1 MKLTPFHSDSIWETY
16 SGLRPRSKTP
26 YKQALLKAIDG
37 CIDQGIHNPRILVLG
52 AGPGTYDVD
61 LIFQALD
68 ERQKTPADGAI
79 TVVDWN
85 QHDSL
90 RRSEVNFIKKDIEEF
105 LASPSGE
112 PFNVVVAFLVVHH
125 LVNWRLAMA
134 NIAKVASGGFLVFDE
149 YECMKAGW
157 IDWIDGTTGFVGLDL
172 QLPQTDAAGKWSAFF
187 RDYYSQLD
195 KNNGIFWEPEVR
207 GTDYKRFHRALTY
220 SGFSDQ
226 GHCKENVAG
235 NLQQLSD
242 SFKAL
247 DKLGSYQDPTRLFS
261 QFTWGSEMGSESY
274 LKQFIDAIPENKSYA
289 FIKELFKSEDGK
301 KNSSS
306 EDSNQDITFT
316 VRVNT
321 YGIPKAESLPVVAN
335 RLAETYWFEGFHDAL
350 FHRLLLLH
358 IEELSTESE
367 EYEKLQRKKLVQYLI
382 FSGGFTQALVFAAPV
397 LMTIKKISGWVTET
411 SKASILVI
419 NDASEKKSL
428 LNGHMKRMASFTQH
442 KNAGSVTESF
452 LNLRLPISIVL
463 RVKETT
469 DSDVNNRKASTALH
483 DLHTGKLVEVAI
495 PEYLLGEDNCGCKKE
510 NTQRPISPEWCF
522 SRFRAGILT
531 GLNDPQE
538 EVCKHTNQEIEFEWE
553 ENGHG
558 ASDKACHDIEE
569 WVNKILPFLA
579 PLLKQHI
586 RVVIIG
592 LYHVRVD
599 DEGYGGLG
607 SVFLAENIAGK
618 LTEFD
623 IERFRFMQAETQ
635 KFSSIY
641 MIESLRKVVS
651 SEEVLS
657 KQKSLLE
664 EQNASLKKFE
674 AMMSLLQRPLDNLT
688 RALNETQQ
696 DTQKLRAILYDPH
709 HAIFAAAPSVMRFFE
724 QSGTIDF
731 GALRMEAVHSG
742 TDTKFSQNDNGKKL
756 VAGIICKIFGAKEGE
771 ITAANLYST
780 AEYMLKGEGAE
791 TGELARLCRELIG
804 GNIFEKYEVSE
815 YIKPFN
821 RLKEVLFTPY
831 KDGDKNKPM
840 WALLMTIYGHQESL
854 EITVNLLKY
863 YKLDAW
869 HNSQC
874 DGEHAKFL
882 LGLDLPVPRYSS
894 LLSLISGVIAYA
906 GHGKLKSVEI
916 ENVPNVWFNIRLTFV
931 SSNEIFITEKIPE
944 TFNEMVSIIGDK
956 KRSIT
961 YAGNFLK
968 PFCDFSEMCIG
979 QCAAH
984 IENASLKL
992 AYSGGGG
999 KMYTAS
1005 LTCAG
1010 NIFSFGVSVKK

>member
-1 MKLTPFHSDSIWETY
+1 M
-16 SGLRPRSKTP
+16 
-26 YKQALLKAIDG
+26 
-37 CIDQGIHNPRILVLG
+37 
-52 AGPGTYDVD
+52 
-61 LIFQALD
+61 
-68 ERQKTPADGAI
+68 
-79 TVVDWN
+79 
-85 QHDSL
+85 
-90 RRSEVNFIKKDIEEF
+90 
-105 LASPSGE
+105 
-112 PFNVVVAFLVVHH
+112 
-125 LVNWRLAMA
+125 
-134 NIAKVASGGFLVFDE
+134 
-149 YECMKAGW
+149 
-157 IDWIDGTTGFVGLDL
+157 
-172 QLPQTDAAGKWSAFF
+172 
-187 RDYYSQLD
+187 
-195 KNNGIFWEPEVR
+195 
-207 GTDYKRFHRALTY
+207 
-220 SGFSDQ
+220 
-226 GHCKENVAG
+226 
-235 NLQQLSD
+235 
-242 SFKAL
+242 
-247 DKLGSYQDPTRLFS
+247 
-261 QFTWGSEMGSESY
+261 
-274 LKQFIDAIPENKSYA
+274 
-289 FIKELFKSEDGK
+289 
-301 KNSSS
+301 
-306 EDSNQDITFT
+306 
-316 VRVNT
+316 
-321 YGIPKAESLPVVAN
+321 
-335 RLAETYWFEGFHDAL
+335 AETDWFEGFHDAL

-756 VAGIICKIFGAKEGE
+756 VAGIIFKIFGGKEGGK
-771 ITAANLYST
+771 TAAN
-780 AEYMLKGEGAE
+780 
-791 TGELARLCRELIG
+791 
-804 GNIFEKYEVSE
+804 F
-815 YIKPFN
+815 
-821 RLKEVLFTPY
+821 
-831 KDGDKNKPM
+831 
-840 WALLMTIYGHQESL
+840 
-854 EITVNLLKY
+854 
-863 YKLDAW
+863 
-869 HNSQC
+869 
-874 DGEHAKFL
+874 
-882 LGLDLPVPRYSS
+882 
-894 LLSLISGVIAYA
+894 
-906 GHGKLKSVEI
+906 
-916 ENVPNVWFNIRLTFV
+916 
-931 SSNEIFITEKIPE
+931 
-944 TFNEMVSIIGDK
+944 
-956 KRSIT
+956 
-961 YAGNFLK
+961 
-968 PFCDFSEMCIG
+968 
-979 QCAAH
+979 
-984 IENASLKL
+984 
-992 AYSGGGG
+992 
-999 KMYTAS
+999 
-1005 LTCAG
+1005 
-1010 NIFSFGVSVKK
+1010 

>member
-26 YKQALLKAIDG
+26 YKHALLKAIDG
-37 CIDQGIHNPRILVLG
+37 CLDQGIQNPRILVLG

-61 LIFQALD
+61 LLCNVLD
-68 ERQKTPADGAI
+68 ERQITLSVREI

-85 QHDSL
+85 QHESL
-90 RRSEVNFIKKDIEEF
+90 NGEVNFIEQDIEEF
-105 LASPSGE
+105 LAGASVGS
-112 PFNVVVAFLVVHH
+112 FDIVVAFLVVHH

-134 NIAKVASGGFLVFDE
+134 NIAKAASGGFLVFDE

-157 IDWIDGTTGFVGLDL
+157 IDWIDGTAGFVGLDL
-172 QLPQTDAAGKWSAFF
+172 QLPQTDAAGKWAAFF

-195 KNNGIFWEPEVR
+195 KNHGIFWEPEVR

-226 GHCKENVAG
+226 GHCKEDVAG

-261 QFTWGSEMGSESY
+261 QFTWGSEIGSESY

-289 FIKELFKSEDGK
+289 FIKELFKREDGK
-301 KNSSS
+301 KKSSS
-306 EDSNQDITFT
+306 EGSNQDIIFT

-321 YGIPKAESLPVVAN
+321 YGIPNAESSPVVAN

-358 IEELSTESE
+358 IEELSTDQLRSDEYK
-367 EYEKLQRKKLVQYLI
+367 YEKLQRKKLVQYLI

-397 LMTIKKISGWVTET
+397 LMTIEKISGWET
-411 SKASILVI
+411 KTSEASILVI
-419 NDASEKKSL
+419 NDASEKKGL
-428 LNGHMKRMASFTQH
+428 LNGHLKRMASFTQH
-442 KNAGSVTESF
+442 KSAGSVTESF

-463 RVKETT
+463 RVKEKTESEVT
-469 DSDVNNRKASTALH
+469 NRKASAALH

-495 PEYLLGEDNCGCKKE
+495 PEYLLGEDDCGCKKE
-510 NTQRPISPEWCF
+510 DIKRPISPEWCF
-522 SRFRAGILT
+522 SRFRAGILV

-538 EVCKHTNQEIEFEWE
+538 DGCEHTNQSIELEWE

-657 KQKSLLE
+657 KQ
-664 EQNASLKKFE
+664 
-674 AMMSLLQRPLDNLT
+674 M
-688 RALNETQQ
+688 
-696 DTQKLRAILYDPH
+696 
-709 HAIFAAAPSVMRFFE
+709 
-724 QSGTIDF
+724 
-731 GALRMEAVHSG
+731 
-742 TDTKFSQNDNGKKL
+742 
-756 VAGIICKIFGAKEGE
+756 
-771 ITAANLYST
+771 
-780 AEYMLKGEGAE
+780 
-791 TGELARLCRELIG
+791 
-804 GNIFEKYEVSE
+804 EKYERIKEPLDSLRELRVQMENVSSAITAIE
-815 YIKPFN
+815 AVMNPFYLYAANSELKLLKKGLEPLFTIHHDIKNWDAAAYKKLHTVWDKHKNLIENELGRFDENAYKNYFSIFDAIPESCKIITDECKRAGFHAKALN
-821 RLKEVLFTPY
+821 RARSPLCWVLATLPNATANAACERKEVVLDNEVPPLVFNLALSVLSMGGKAVFQPRIVE
-831 KDGDKNKPM
+831 D
-840 WALLMTIYGHQESL
+840 LLMLHIAILDDGRKKL
-854 EITVNLLKY
+854 EKLCELVNI
-863 YKLDAW
+863 KLDDAKQGTDM
-869 HNSQC
+869 NSLSREQTSTALALIILASKEC
-874 DGEHAKFL
+874 KKISEAKCQLVSNKFEMT
-882 LGLDLPVPRYSS
+882 
-894 LLSLISGVIAYA
+894 LSYA
-906 GHGKLKSVEI
+906 LREL
-916 ENVPNVWFNIRLTFV
+916 E
-931 SSNEIFITEKIPE
+931 
-944 TFNEMVSIIGDK
+944 
-956 KRSIT
+956 
-961 YAGNFLK
+961 
-968 PFCDFSEMCIG
+968 
-979 QCAAH
+979 
-984 IENASLKL
+984 
-992 AYSGGGG
+992 
-999 KMYTAS
+999 
-1005 LTCAG
+1005 
-1010 NIFSFGVSVKK
+1010 

>member
-358 IEELSTESE
+358 IEELSTDQLRSD

-397 LMTIKKISGWVTET
+397 LMTIKKISGWETET
-411 SKASILVI
+411 SKDSILVI
-419 NDASEKKSL
+419 NDASEKKGL
-428 LNGHMKRMASFTQH
+428 LNGHMKRMASFAQH
-442 KNAGSVTESF
+442 KSAGSVTESF
-452 LNLRLPISIVL
+452 LKLRLPISIVL
-463 RVKETT
+463 RKNEKIESEVAGG
-469 DSDVNNRKASTALH
+469 KALAALH

-495 PEYLLGEDNCGCKKE
+495 PEYLLGEDNCGCEKE
-510 NTQRPISPEWCF
+510 GIKRPISSEWCF
-522 SRFRAGILT
+522 SRFRAGILA
-531 GLNDPQE
+531 GHNDPQE
-538 EVCKHTNQEIEFEWE
+538 DVCKHTNQDIEFEWE
-553 ENGHG
+553 ENGRG

-586 RVVIIG
+586 RIVIIG

-607 SVFLAENIAGK
+607 SVFLAENIVGK

-657 KQKSLLE
+657 KQMEKYKRIQKPLDALRDLREQMANVSGAITAIEAVMNPFYLYAANSEFMLLKKALEPLFTANHNVCKWDAAQYETLRIVWDKHKNSIKDVLGQFDENVYGNYFSALDGISENCTEITDECRKAGYHATALNHARSPLCWVLTSLSNETTNAACEKREVVLDNEVPPLVFNLSLNLLLKNEVVIKSSIEGDLIKLHVVISDDGSKKLGTLCDHVKTKLANA
-664 EQNASLKKFE
+664 EQGVDKNSLSSGQTSTALALIILASKECANIIKAGCKPIGDKFE
-674 AMMSLLQRPLDNLT
+674 AELSYSL
-688 RALNETQQ
+688 
-696 DTQKLRAILYDPH
+696 
-709 HAIFAAAPSVMRFFE
+709 
-724 QSGTIDF
+724 
-731 GALRMEAVHSG
+731 GAL
-742 TDTKFSQNDNGKKL
+742 K
-756 VAGIICKIFGAKEGE
+756 
-771 ITAANLYST
+771 
-780 AEYMLKGEGAE
+780 
-791 TGELARLCRELIG
+791 
-804 GNIFEKYEVSE
+804 
-815 YIKPFN
+815 
-821 RLKEVLFTPY
+821 
-831 KDGDKNKPM
+831 
-840 WALLMTIYGHQESL
+840 
-854 EITVNLLKY
+854 
-863 YKLDAW
+863 
-869 HNSQC
+869 
-874 DGEHAKFL
+874 
-882 LGLDLPVPRYSS
+882 
-894 LLSLISGVIAYA
+894 
-906 GHGKLKSVEI
+906 
-916 ENVPNVWFNIRLTFV
+916 
-931 SSNEIFITEKIPE
+931 
-944 TFNEMVSIIGDK
+944 
-956 KRSIT
+956 
-961 YAGNFLK
+961 
-968 PFCDFSEMCIG
+968 
-979 QCAAH
+979 
-984 IENASLKL
+984 
-992 AYSGGGG
+992 
-999 KMYTAS
+999 
-1005 LTCAG
+1005 
-1010 NIFSFGVSVKK
+1010 